1 MYIFYLKTIHQ
12 VHSHPHSR
20 CLMLCG
26 ACPSCVAP
34 QIVRRARCPATAACA
49 DCCGSGIAP
58 SAGAFAPSSDYPGV
72 CSWWPSGPTP
82 CQPWLAEAS
91 QAPVADSNTQVAAS
105 PGRTCHHGPH
115 TCPAQLPIPFH
126 ISRTATSHRT
136 HVRSISDARSSRPT
150 PDVGPCSRGDS

>member
-1 MYIFYLKTIHQ
+1 MRRLSFLRR
-12 VHSHPHSR
+12 SADRAARALSR
-20 CLMLCG
+20 DRSLC
-26 ACPSCVAP
+26 
-34 QIVRRARCPATAACA
+34 RLLR
-49 DCCGSGIAP
+49 SGIAP

-82 CQPWLAEAS
+82 CQPWLAEAP

-136 HVRSISDARSSRPT
+136 HVRSIRDARSSRRHPML
-150 PDVGPCSRGDS
+150 VLARGVILAETTKCKYLHFRHLMNL